1 MSTSSLFR
9 KPFAPKK
16 APQREATTISPL
28 QLDASERSREFLLDY
43 TYAHMKIGSNY
54 FTFDPETGD
63 WYNESVGEQH
73 GNKSKAKVM
82 TSLSKDAQ
90 KIQKENLQLQEENNL
105 LKVKN
110 EILLDM
116 VAEIC
121 SEYSLENKNNKRN
134 N

>member
-1 MSTSSLFR
+1 MGPCR

-16 APQREATTISPL
+16 APPRKATTISPL
-28 QLDASERSREFLLDY
+28 QMGAAERSREFLLDY
-43 TYAHMKIGSNY
+43 TYAHTFLGNNY

-82 TSLSKDAQ
+82 TSMSKDAQ
-90 KIQKENLQLQEENNL
+90 KIQKENLHLQEENNL

-121 SEYSLENKNNKRN
+121 SEYSLENKKNNKN
-134 N
+134 H